1 MDKEVRAWDTYLEL
15 EATVKNM
22 LTSLKAVSELQN
34 PAIRTRH
41 WKQLM
46 VATKVGAAWRG
57 YCILA
62 GVGWAWASVVGR
74 RVLETDGKTMVHF
87 AGLACSCVTE
97 HIYKFSLK
105 VNMSGS
111 PLPQKSEIFI
121 NKVHL

>member
-46 VATKVGAAWRG
+46 VATKV
-57 YCILA
+57 
-62 GVGWAWASVVGR
+62 
-74 RVLETDGKTMVHF
+74 
-87 AGLACSCVTE
+87 
-97 HIYKFSLK
+97 
-105 VNMSGS
+105 
-111 PLPQKSEIFI
+111 
-121 NKVHL
+121 

>member
-46 VATKVGAAWRG
+46 VATKVGQGWPSGWGGGGGRG
-57 YCILA
+57 GG
-62 GVGWAWASVVGR
+62 GVGEGEEGSWEWGFVRVASWTVGLLWVSR
-74 RVLETDGKTMVHF
+74 SME
-87 AGLACSCVTE
+87 
-97 HIYKFSLK
+97 
-105 VNMSGS
+105 
-111 PLPQKSEIFI
+111 
-121 NKVHL
+121 